1 MRDILFRGMAVD
13 SKKWVQGYYTNCHGA
28 ELEHNTTGHF
38 IVEYPDKWHEIYTD
52 TIGQYTGLCDKNGKR
67 IFEGDIV
74 QRNEK
79 ETFEIKWDRGG
90 FCLSA
95 KSSYT
100 ESGEL
105 FLPLIRIE
113 EMEVIGNVF
122 ENQELLEKFS
132 YEKARNDFLSEC
144 LNRRVGDDKRDN

>member
-1 MRDILFRGMAVD
+1 MRDIIFRGQRID
-13 SKKWVQGYYTNCHGA
+13 SKEWVYGYYANCHGA
-28 ELEHNTTGHF
+28 DLEEHTTGHF

-52 TIGQYTGLCDKNGKR
+52 TVGQYTGLCDRNGAK

-74 QRNEK
+74 QRNKK

-90 FCLSA
+90 FCSSA
-95 KSSYT
+95 KSSCT

-113 EMEVIGNVF
+113 EMEVIGNVH
-122 ENQELLEKFS
+122 ENKKLLE
-132 YEKARNDFLSEC
+132 
-144 LNRRVGDDKRDN
+144 G